1 MKNYIKIK
9 NIKIEDPDF
18 FITKEEQQGGFQNNE
33 NPRCGVFPYL
43 SCETR
48 KFWMKDTPKD
58 LDIVFCNDGV
68 VVDICK
74 GEALSEDLVGP
85 NVSCDLVVEF
95 PFGFCETFG
104 IVVGDEVKCKI
115 SKKNRKNIL
124 KQNGI

>member
-18 FITKEEQQGGFQNNE
+18 FITKEEQQAGFQNNE
-33 NPRCGVFPYL
+33 NPRCGAFPYL
-43 SCETR
+43 YGENR

-58 LDIVFCNDGV
+58 LDIVFCNEGKV
-68 VVDICK
+68 VHYCK
-74 GEALSEDLVGP
+74 GEALSEQLVGP
-85 NVSCDLVVEF
+85 DVCSDLVLEF

-104 IVVGDEVKCKI
+104 IIIGDKVKCKL
-115 SKKNRKNIL
+115 SKKNRKKLL